1 MRLLGIALLLVAVT
15 GAVAAVPADNAAVD
29 IRGPEIDTALERT
42 ANQPDSDQLLRL
54 LNIDNDYNLGIS
66 IVHRARTGGRPLGP
80 AAEHSAV
87 TEIFHII
94 SGTGTLVTGGTL
106 DSPQPDTMNPV
117 SGPGMLGTRIS
128 NGHIRAVGPGDVVVV
143 PPNTPV
149 QFTEVNSGELV
160 YLVLRVDPHKV
171 LTAAR

>member
-1 MRLLGIALLLVAVT
+1 
-15 GAVAAVPADNAAVD
+15 
-29 IRGPEIDTALERT
+29 
-42 ANQPDSDQLLRL
+42 
-54 LNIDNDYNLGIS
+54 
-66 IVHRARTGGRPLGP
+66 
-80 AAEHSAV
+80 
-87 TEIFHII
+87 
-94 SGTGTLVTGGTL
+94 
-106 DSPQPDTMNPV
+106 
-117 SGPGMLGTRIS
+117 MLGTRIS